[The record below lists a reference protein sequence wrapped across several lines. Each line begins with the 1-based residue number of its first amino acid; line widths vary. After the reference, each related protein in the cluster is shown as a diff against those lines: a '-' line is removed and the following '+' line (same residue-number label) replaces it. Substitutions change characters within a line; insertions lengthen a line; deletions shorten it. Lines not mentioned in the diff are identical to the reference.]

1 MRFIAAALALAA
13 LLAPAAAEPRTAP
26 DVIGARQTLR
36 GHFVETRKLAGFARP
51 LRSEGSFVLAP
62 GKGLIWRA
70 EKPFKNATIISNDG
84 ILQLVDGQEA
94 MRLTAARLPGLSH
107 LYEVLGAAVS
117 GDTKPLQKAFAVKM
131 SANGDGWRLEL
142 TPLHPD
148 NPAMAQLKT
157 LTVQGHRY
165 VEEIDLDKGNGDL
178 DQLVFSDEVVGS
190 DVLTPEEDGML
201 KALKK

>member
-1 MRFIAAALALAA
+1 LKFAAVPLILLALLSPGFAQQ
-13 LLAPAAAEPRTAP
+13 RTQP
-26 DVIGARQTLR
+26 DVIGPHQTLR

-62 GKGLIWRA
+62 GKGLIWRS

-94 MRLTAARLPGLSH
+94 MRLSSARLPGLSH

-117 GDTKPLQKAFAVKM
+117 GDTKPLQKAFTVKM
-131 SANGDGWRLEL
+131 SSDGDRWRLVL
-142 TPLHPD
+142 MPLHPD
-148 NPAMAQLKT
+148 NPAMAQLKS
-157 LTVQGHRY
+157 LTVEGRRY
-165 VEEIDLDKGNGDL
+165 VEEIDVDKGDGDL
-178 DQLVFSDEVVGS
+178 DQLAFSDEVAGS

-201 KALKK
+201 KALRK